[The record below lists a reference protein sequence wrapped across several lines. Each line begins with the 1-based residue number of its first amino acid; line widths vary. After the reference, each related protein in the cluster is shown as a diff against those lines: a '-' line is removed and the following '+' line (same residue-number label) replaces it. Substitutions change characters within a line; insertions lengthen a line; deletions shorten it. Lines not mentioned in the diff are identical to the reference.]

1 MIALYTTSIRHI
13 SNMAAIVVISEV
25 LKILNIVIFIEL
37 FTSFP
42 SVAFG

>member
-1 MIALYTTSIRHI
+1 MIALCATSIRHI
-13 SNMAAIVVISEV
+13 SNVVAIMVISEV